1 MMEKKFDDE
10 LAEKLATVEENL
22 KHIRESIARA
32 EQSAG
37 RKPGE
42 VILLAATKTVAPEVI
57 NRAIELGVDHIGEN
71 RVQELCEKFDD
82 LKLAHCEAQMIGHL
96 QTNKV
101 RQVAD
106 KVSAIQSVDSLRLA
120 QEISRVCQKLG
131 KTMNIL
137 VEVNIGGEEN
147 KSGICPEGAWEL
159 CCAAAE
165 LPGLHVDGLMT
176 IPPVCETE
184 VQARGYFSKMH
195 QLFVDMKG
203 KKTDNIDMN
212 CLSMGMSDD
221 FEAAI
226 LEGATM
232 VRVGS
237 ALFGKRI
244 YH

>member
-1 MMEKKFDDE
+1 MTEKKFDE
-10 LAEKLATVEENL
+10 ALAEKLAAVEENL
-22 KHIRESIARA
+22 KHIREAMARA
-32 EQSAG
+32 EQQAG
-37 RKPGE
+37 RKHGE

-71 RVQELCEKFDD
+71 RVQELCEKFDR
-82 LKLAHCEAQMIGHL
+82 LNLSHCEAQMIGHL

-106 KVSAIQSVDSLRLA
+106 KVDMIQSVDSLRLA
-120 QEISRVCQKLG
+120 QEISRICTKLD
-131 KTMNIL
+131 KPMNVLI
-137 VEVNIGGEEN
+137 EVNIGGEEN
-147 KSGICPEGAWEL
+147 KSGICPEEAWEL
-159 CCAAAE
+159 CCATAE
-165 LPGLHVDGLMT
+165 LPKLHVSGLMT

-184 VQARGYFSKMH
+184 AQARGYFSKMY

-203 KKTDNIDMN
+203 KKHDNISMD

-237 ALFGKRI
+237 ALFGKRV